1 MTYRAPIN
9 DMLLALNH
17 GAGLQAAVKAG
28 HYGDFDSDITAA
40 VLEEAG
46 RFATDVLAPLNRI
59 GDENGIKLANDKVTT
74 APGWPD
80 AYQRWTA
87 AGWNAVSGSE
97 AFGGQ
102 GLPLAINAACTEI
115 WSASNIAFG
124 LCPLLTLSAIEALDA
139 HGSEDLKKIYLEKL
153 VSGEWT
159 GTMQL
164 TEPQAGSD
172 VGALRTRAERAAD
185 GSYRITGTKIFITY
199 GDHDMTDN
207 IVHFVLARLPD
218 APAGTK
224 GISLFLIPKFLVNAD
239 GSLGARNDIYP
250 SGVEHKLG
258 MHASPTCTM
267 TMGDKGGAIGYLVG
281 EENRG
286 MLCMFTMMNQARL
299 GVGLEGVGIAD
310 RAYQQALAFAQERRQ
325 GRAIGKTG
333 DGTDAIIVHPDV
345 KRMLMQMRA
354 LTAAARTICYATA
367 VAFDVSVRATDAK
380 VRSDAAARGALLTP
394 IAKAFSTDIG
404 NEVTSLGVQIH
415 GGMGFIEETGAAQHY
430 RDARITAIYEGTNG
444 IQSIDLV
451 TRKLRAQ
458 GGASVWALLDELS
471 DIVKRVEASNDP
483 AFGTTGAKLRDALG
497 SLERSSRWLLER
509 IASAPND
516 ALAGATPYLRL
527 FGSTLGGCKLAE
539 EALAAR
545 TLGRGFGRSAALCH
559 AGALLCREHFGA
571 GRLAGAHGDGQRQ
584 FGHRRRRGF
593 AGLTRCGGLA
603 ANPRQL
609 AASVFTRA
617 ASACRFGAA
626 RGLERTVEINHSECM
641 FFARLRADSMLGQ
654 QRPSSNWRRGA
665 IAR

>member
-17 GAGLQAAVKAG
+17 GAGLKAAVEAG
-28 HYGDFDSDITAA
+28 HYGDFDADITAP

-46 RFATDVLAPLNRI
+46 KFASDVLAPLNRV
-59 GDENGIKLANDKVTT
+59 GDEHGIKLESGKVTT

-80 AYQRWTA
+80 AYRQWTA
-87 AGWNAVSGSE
+87 AGWNAVSGPE

-115 WSASNIAFG
+115 WSASNVAFG

-139 HGSEDLKKIYLEKL
+139 HGSDELKKIYLAKL

-172 VGALRTRAERAAD
+172 VGALRTRAERAPD
-185 GSYRITGTKIFITY
+185 GSYRIKGTKIFITY

-239 GSLGARNDIYP
+239 GSLGARNDIFP

-267 TMGDKGGAIGYLVG
+267 TMGDHGGAIGYLIG

-286 MLCMFTMMNQARL
+286 MQCMFTMMNQARL
-299 GVGLEGVGIAD
+299 GVGLEGVGVAD
-310 RAYQQALAFAQERRQ
+310 RAYQQALAYAQERRQ
-325 GRAIGKTG
+325 GRAVGRQGEGSDPIF
-333 DGTDAIIVHPDV
+333 VHPDV

-367 VAFDVSVRATDAK
+367 VALDVAVRAKDAK
-380 VRSDAAARGALLTP
+380 VRADAASRGALLTP

-404 NEVTSLGVQIH
+404 NDVAYLGVQVH

-444 IQSIDLV
+444 IQAIDLV
-451 TRKLRAQ
+451 TRKLAAN
-458 GGASVWALLDELS
+458 GGASVWALLDELAG
-471 DIVKRVEASNDP
+471 VVARVEASNDP

-497 SLERSSRWLLER
+497 AVERASRWLLER
-509 IASAPND
+509 VTSAPND
-516 ALAGATPYLRL
+516 ALAGATPYLKL
-527 FGSTLGGCKLAE
+527 FGSALGGCYLAS

-545 TLGRGFGRSAALCH
+545 S
-559 AGALLCREHFGA
+559 AGAGDHERYVA
-571 GRLAGAHGDGQRQ
+571 LAR
-584 FGHRRRRGF
+584 
-593 AGLTRCGGLA
+593 
-603 ANPRQL
+603 
-609 AASVFTRA
+609 
-617 ASACRFGAA
+617 
-626 RGLERTVEINHSECM
+626 
-641 FFARLRADSMLGQ
+641 FFAENIAVQATSLEKTVTDSAEVVNGADAVLL
-654 QRPSSNWRRGA
+654 A
-665 IAR
+665 

>member
-9 DMLLALNH
+9 DMLLALNQ

-28 HYGDFDSDITAA
+28 HYGDFDGDIASA

-46 RFATDVLAPLNRI
+46 RFASDVLAPLNRV
-59 GDENGIKLANDKVTT
+59 GDEHGIKLEGSDVIT

-80 AYQRWTA
+80 AYQRWIA
-87 AGWNAVSGSE
+87 GGWNAVSGPE

-139 HGSEDLKKIYLEKL
+139 HGSDELKNVYLAKL
-153 VSGEWT
+153 VSGEWP

-172 VGALRTRAERAAD
+172 VGALRSRAERQSD
-185 GSYRITGTKIFITY
+185 GTYRLKGTKIFITY

-224 GISLFLIPKFLVNAD
+224 GISLFLVPKFLVNAD

-258 MHASPTCTM
+258 IHASPTCTM
-267 TMGDKGGAIGYLVG
+267 TMGDKGGAVGYLIG

-310 RAYQQALAFAQERRQ
+310 RAYQQALAYAQDRKQ
-325 GRAIGKTG
+325 GKAVGKKG
-333 DGTDAIIVHPDV
+333 DGSDAIIVHPDV
-345 KRMLMQMRA
+345 KRMLLQMRA
-354 LTAAARTICYATA
+354 MTAAARSICYATA
-367 VAFDVSVRATDAK
+367 VALDVAGRAKDAK
-380 VRSDAAARGALLTP
+380 VRADAAARGALLTP

-404 NEVTSLGVQIH
+404 NEVAYLGVQVH

-430 RDARITAIYEGTNG
+430 RDARITSIYEGTNG

-451 TRKLRAQ
+451 TRKLAAN
-458 GGASVWALLDELS
+458 GGASVWSLLAEL
-471 DIVKRVEASNDP
+471 DATIKQVETSNDP

-497 SLERSSRWLLER
+497 SLERASKWLLER
-509 IASAPND
+509 VTSKPND

-527 FGSTLGGCKLAE
+527 FGSTLGGCMLAG
-539 EALAAR
+539 EALAAK
-545 TLGRGFGRSAALCH
+545 SN
-559 AGALLCREHFGA
+559 
-571 GRLAGAHGDGQRQ
+571 GDGERYVTLA
-584 FGHRRRRGF
+584 RYF
-593 AGLTRCGGLA
+593 AENVTV
-603 ANPRQL
+603 Q
-609 AASVFTRA
+609 AS
-617 ASACRFGAA
+617 S
-626 RGLERTVEINHSECM
+626 LERTVIDSAEAVNG
-641 FFARLRADSMLGQ
+641 ADAVLLG
-654 QRPSSNWRRGA
+654 
-665 IAR
+665 

>member
-9 DMLLALNH
+9 DILLALNH
-17 GAGLQAAVKAG
+17 GAGLQAAFKAG
-28 HYGDFDSDITAA
+28 HYGDFDADITAA

-46 RFATDVLAPLNRI
+46 KFASEVLAPLNRV
-59 GDENGIKLANDKVTT
+59 GDEHGIKLNDGNVTT

-80 AYQRWTA
+80 AYRRWTA
-87 AGWNAVSGSE
+87 AGWNAVSGPE

-124 LCPLLTLSAIEALDA
+124 LCPLLTLSAIEALEA
-139 HGSEDLKKIYLEKL
+139 HGSDELKKIYLEKL
-153 VSGEWT
+153 VSGEWP

-172 VGALRTRAERAAD
+172 VGALRTRAERAGD
-185 GSYRITGTKIFITY
+185 GSYRISGTKIFITY
-199 GDHDMTDN
+199 GDHDMSDN

-224 GISLFLIPKFLVNAD
+224 GISLFLIPKFMVNPD
-239 GSLGARNDIYP
+239 GSLGARNDIYA
-250 SGVEHKLG
+250 SGIEHKLG
-258 MHASPTCTM
+258 MHAAPTCTM
-267 TMGDKGGAIGYLVG
+267 TMGDKGGAIGYLIG

-286 MLCMFTMMNQARL
+286 MQCMFTMMNQARL
-299 GVGLEGVGIAD
+299 AVGLEGVGIAD

-325 GRAIGKTG
+325 GRAIGKAG
-333 DGTDAIIVHPDV
+333 NGPDPIIVHPDV

-354 LTAAARTICYATA
+354 QTAAARTICYATA
-367 VAFDVSVRATDAK
+367 VALDISVRATDAK
-380 VRSDAAARGALLTP
+380 ARGLAAARGALLTP

-430 RDARITAIYEGTNG
+430 RDARITQIYEGTNG

-451 TRKLRAQ
+451 TRKLPAD
-458 GGASVWALLDELS
+458 GGASVWALLDELTT
-471 DIVKRVEASNDP
+471 IVSRVEASNDP

-497 SLERSSRWLLER
+497 SLDRTSRWLLER
-509 IASAPND
+509 LAAAPND

-527 FGSTLGGCKLAE
+527 FGSTLGGCMLAS

-545 TLGRGFGRSAALCH
+545 NADGPSDAVRYVTLARF
-559 AGALLCREHFGA
+559 
-571 GRLAGAHGDGQRQ
+571 
-584 FGHRRRRGF
+584 F
-593 AGLTRCGGLA
+593 AE
-603 ANPRQL
+603 NISVH
-609 AASVFTRA
+609 AAS
-617 ASACRFGAA
+617 
-626 RGLERTVEINHSECM
+626 LERTVLDSAEAVNG
-641 FFARLRADSMLGQ
+641 ADAVLLG
-654 QRPSSNWRRGA
+654 
-665 IAR
+665 

>member
-1 MTYRAPIN
+1 MTYRAPIS

-17 GAGLQAAVKAG
+17 GAGLQAAVRAG
-28 HYGDFDSDITAA
+28 HYGDFDADITTAI
-40 VLEEAG
+40 LEEAG
-46 RFATDVLAPLNRI
+46 KFATDVLAPLNRI
-59 GDENGIKLANDKVTT
+59 GDQNGIKLKDGKVTT

-80 AYQRWTA
+80 AYRRWTE
-87 AGWNAVSGSE
+87 AGWNAVSGPE

-139 HGSEDLKKIYLEKL
+139 HGSDELKRVYLGKL

-185 GSYRITGTKIFITY
+185 GSYRITGSKTFITY

-224 GISLFLIPKFLVNAD
+224 GISLFLIPKFMVNAD
-239 GSLGARNDIYP
+239 GSLGARNDIHP

-267 TMGDKGGAIGYLVG
+267 TMGDHGGAIGYLIG
-281 EENRG
+281 EENQG
-286 MLCMFTMMNQARL
+286 MRCMFTMMNQARL

-310 RAYQQALAFAQERRQ
+310 RAYQQALGFAQERRQ
-325 GRAIGKTG
+325 GRAIGKQG
-333 DGTDAIIVHPDV
+333 DGSDPIIVHPDV

-367 VAFDVSVRATDAK
+367 VALDVATRATDAK
-380 VRSDAAARGALLTP
+380 VRTEAAARGALLTP

-404 NEVTSLGVQIH
+404 SEVAYLGVQIH

-444 IQSIDLV
+444 IQAIDLV
-451 TRKLRAQ
+451 TRKLGAQ
-458 GGASVWALLDELS
+458 GGASVFALIDELS
-471 DIVKRVEASNDP
+471 AIVKQVEVSNDP
-483 AFGTTGAKLRDALG
+483 AFGSTGAKLRDAL
-497 SLERSSRWLLER
+497 SALDRTSRWLLER
-509 IASAPND
+509 LASSPNE

-527 FGSTLGGCKLAE
+527 FGATLGGCMLAS
-539 EALAAR
+539 EALAVRKEGGDAQRYVALAR
-545 TLGRGFGRSAALCH
+545 
-559 AGALLCREHFGA
+559 
-571 GRLAGAHGDGQRQ
+571 
-584 FGHRRRRGF
+584 
-593 AGLTRCGGLA
+593 
-603 ANPRQL
+603 
-609 AASVFTRA
+609 
-617 ASACRFGAA
+617 
-626 RGLERTVEINHSECM
+626 
-641 FFARLRADSMLGQ
+641 FFAETMSVQAPSLEKTVTDGAESVIGADAVLLG
-654 QRPSSNWRRGA
+654 
-665 IAR
+665 

>member
-1 MTYRAPIN
+1 MRDIAMTYRAPIT
-9 DMLLALNH
+9 DMLLALHH
-17 GAGLQAAVKAG
+17 GAGLRAAVKAG
-28 HYGDFDSDITAA
+28 HYGDFDSDIAAA

-59 GDENGIKLANDKVTT
+59 GDQNGIKLENGQVTT

-80 AYQRWTA
+80 AYRRWTE

-115 WSASNIAFG
+115 WSASNMAFG

-139 HGSEDLKKIYLEKL
+139 HGSAELKKIYLEKL
-153 VSGEWT
+153 ISGAWT

-185 GSYRITGTKIFITY
+185 GSYRISGTKIFITY

-224 GISLFLIPKFLVNAD
+224 GISLFLVPKFLVNAD

-250 SGVEHKLG
+250 SGIEHKLG

-267 TMGDKGGAIGYLVG
+267 TMGDHGGATGYLIG

-325 GRAIGKTG
+325 GRAIGSTG
-333 DGTDAIIVHPDV
+333 TGMDPIIVHPDI

-367 VAFDVSVRATDAK
+367 VALDISIRATDSK
-380 VRSDAAARGALLTP
+380 TRSAATARGALLTP
-394 IAKAFSTDIG
+394 IAKAFSSDIG
-404 NEVTSLGVQIH
+404 NEVAALGVQVH

-451 TRKLRAQ
+451 TRKLAAN
-458 GGASVWALLDELS
+458 GGEAVWALLGELTE
-471 DIVKRVEASNDP
+471 IVIRVETSNDP
-483 AFGTTGAKLRDALG
+483 AFGTTGAKLR
-497 SLERSSRWLLER
+497 
-509 IASAPND
+509 
-516 ALAGATPYLRL
+516 
-527 FGSTLGGCKLAE
+527 
-539 EALAAR
+539 EALLSLDPRNLEGAGDPHRYVTLAR
-545 TLGRGFGRSAALCH
+545 FFAENISVQAAALEH
-559 AGALLCREHFGA
+559 TVIDSAESVNGADA
-571 GRLAGAHGDGQRQ
+571 
-584 FGHRRRRGF
+584 
-593 AGLTRCGGLA
+593 
-603 ANPRQL
+603 
-609 AASVFTRA
+609 
-617 ASACRFGAA
+617 
-626 RGLERTVEINHSECM
+626 
-641 FFARLRADSMLGQ
+641 
-654 QRPSSNWRRGA
+654 
-665 IAR
+665 

>member
-1 MTYRAPIN
+1 MVMTYRAPIN

-28 HYGDFDSDITAA
+28 HYGDFDGDITAA

-46 RFATDVLAPLNRI
+46 KFASDVLAPLNRV
-59 GDENGIKLANDKVTT
+59 GDENGIKLDGGKVTT

-80 AYQRWTA
+80 AYQRWIA
-87 AGWNAVSGSE
+87 GGWNAVSGPE

-102 GLPLAINAACTEI
+102 GLPLAINAVCTEI
-115 WSASNIAFG
+115 WSASNMAFG

-139 HGSEDLKKIYLEKL
+139 HGSDALKKIYLEKL

-172 VGALRTRAERAAD
+172 VGALRSRAERSAD

-224 GISLFLIPKFLVNAD
+224 GISLFLVPKFLVNAD
-239 GSLGARNDIYP
+239 GSLGKRNDIYP

-267 TMGDKGGAIGYLVG
+267 TMGDHGGAVGYLIG
-281 EENRG
+281 EENKG

-310 RAYQQALAFAQERRQ
+310 RAYQQALTFAQERRQ
-325 GRAIGKTG
+325 GRAIGKKG
-333 DGTDAIIVHPDV
+333 DGSDPIIVHPDV

-367 VAFDVSVRATDAK
+367 VALDVAARATDAQ

-404 NEVTSLGVQIH
+404 NEVASLGVQIH

-430 RDARITAIYEGTNG
+430 RDARITPIYEGTNG

-451 TRKLRAQ
+451 MRKLAAN
-458 GGASVWALLDELS
+458 GGDAVWTLLGELTETV
-471 DIVKRVEASNDP
+471 IRVETSNDP
-483 AFGTTGAKLRDALG
+483 GFGTTGAKLREALG
-497 SLERSSRWLLER
+497 ALDRTSRWLLER
-509 IASAPND
+509 VASAPNE

-527 FGSTLGGCKLAE
+527 FGSTLGGCMLAA
-539 EALAAR
+539 EALAS
-545 TLGRGFGRSAALCH
+545 RSA
-559 AGALLCREHFGA
+559 
-571 GRLAGAHGDGQRQ
+571 GDGNPERYVTLAR
-584 FGHRRRRGF
+584 FF
-593 AGLTRCGGLA
+593 AENIA
-603 ANPRQL
+603 VQAP
-609 AASVFTRA
+609 S
-617 ASACRFGAA
+617 
-626 RGLERTVEINHSECM
+626 LERTVIDSAEAVNG
-641 FFARLRADSMLGQ
+641 ADAVLLG
-654 QRPSSNWRRGA
+654 
-665 IAR
+665 

>member
-28 HYGDFDSDITAA
+28 HYGDFDADITTA

-46 RFATDVLAPLNRI
+46 RFASEVLAPLNRL
-59 GDENGIKLANDKVTT
+59 GDKSGIKLDGGKVTT

-80 AYQRWTA
+80 AYRRWTA
-87 AGWNAVSGSE
+87 AGWNAVSGPE

-139 HGSEDLKKIYLEKL
+139 HGSDELKKIYLEKL

-172 VGALRTRAERAAD
+172 VGALRTRAERTAD
-185 GSYRITGTKIFITY
+185 GSYRISGTKIFITY

-218 APAGTK
+218 APAGTR

-250 SGVEHKLG
+250 SGIEHKLG

-267 TMGDKGGAIGYLVG
+267 TMGDHGGAIGYLIG

-325 GRAIGKTG
+325 GRAVGKASDRPG
-333 DGTDAIIVHPDV
+333 NGSDPIIAHPDV

-354 LTAAARTICYATA
+354 LTAASRTICYATA
-367 VAFDVSVRATDAK
+367 VALDVAVRATDAK
-380 VRSDAAARGALLTP
+380 VRSAAAARGALLTP

-451 TRKLRAQ
+451 TRKLAAN
-458 GGASVWALLDELS
+458 GGEAVWALLDELKATVS
-471 DIVKRVEASNDP
+471 QVEASNDP

-497 SLERSSRWLLER
+497 SLDRTSRWLLER
-509 IASAPND
+509 VTSAPNE

-527 FGSTLGGCKLAE
+527 FGSTLGGCMLAA

-545 TLGRGFGRSAALCH
+545 DPGEGAGDPQRYVTLARYFAENISVQ
-559 AGALLCREHFGA
+559 AGALEKTVVDSAEAVNAADAVL
-571 GRLAGAHGDGQRQ
+571 LA
-584 FGHRRRRGF
+584 
-593 AGLTRCGGLA
+593 
-603 ANPRQL
+603 
-609 AASVFTRA
+609 
-617 ASACRFGAA
+617 
-626 RGLERTVEINHSECM
+626 
-641 FFARLRADSMLGQ
+641 
-654 QRPSSNWRRGA
+654 
-665 IAR
+665 

>member
-17 GAGLQAAVKAG
+17 GAGLLAAVKAG
-28 HYGDFDSDITAA
+28 HYGDFDAEITAA

-46 RFATDVLAPLNRI
+46 KFAGDVLAPLNRV
-59 GDENGIKLANDKVTT
+59 GDEHGNKLDAGAVTT

-80 AYQRWTA
+80 AYRRWTD

-102 GLPLAINAACTEI
+102 GLPLAINAVCTEI

-139 HGSEDLKKIYLEKL
+139 HGSDELKRIYLEKL
-153 VSGEWT
+153 ISGEWT

-172 VGALRTRAERAAD
+172 VGALRSRAEPAPD
-185 GSYRITGTKIFITY
+185 GTYRIKGTKIFITY

-239 GSLGARNDIYP
+239 GSLGARNDIYA

-267 TMGDKGGAIGYLVG
+267 TMGDQGGAIGYLIG
-281 EENRG
+281 EENQG
-286 MLCMFTMMNQARL
+286 MRCMFTMMNQARL

-310 RAYQQALAFAQERRQ
+310 RAYQQALGFAQERRQ
-325 GRAIGKTG
+325 GRALGKPG
-333 DGTDAIIVHPDV
+333 DGSDPIIVHPDI

-354 LTAAARTICYATA
+354 LTAAARSICYATA
-367 VAFDVSVRATDAK
+367 VALDVAVRAKDAK
-380 VRSDAAARGALLTP
+380 VRGEAAARGALLTP

-404 NEVTSLGVQIH
+404 NEVATLGVQVH

-430 RDARITAIYEGTNG
+430 RDARITPIYEGTNG
-444 IQSIDLV
+444 IQAIDLV
-451 TRKLRAQ
+451 TRKLGAN
-458 GGASVWALLDELS
+458 GGASVFALLDELAA
-471 DIVKRVEASNDP
+471 IVGRVEASNDP
-483 AFGTTGAKLRDALG
+483 AFGTTGTKLRDALA
-497 SLERSSRWLLER
+497 SLDRSSRWLLEKL
-509 IASAPND
+509 ASAPND

-527 FGSTLGGCKLAE
+527 FGVTLGGCMLAS

-545 TLGRGFGRSAALCH
+545 GDGIAEPERYATLARFFAENVSVQ
-559 AGALLCREHFGA
+559 AGALEKTVTESADAVTGA
-571 GRLAGAHGDGQRQ
+571 DAVL
-584 FGHRRRRGF
+584 
-593 AGLTRCGGLA
+593 
-603 ANPRQL
+603 
-609 AASVFTRA
+609 
-617 ASACRFGAA
+617 
-626 RGLERTVEINHSECM
+626 
-641 FFARLRADSMLGQ
+641 LG
-654 QRPSSNWRRGA
+654 
-665 IAR
+665 

>member
-17 GAGLQAAVKAG
+17 GAGLQAAVQAG
-28 HYGDFDSDITAA
+28 HYGDFDADITAA

-46 RFATDVLAPLNRI
+46 RFASDVLAPLNRV
-59 GDENGIKLANDKVTT
+59 GDEHGIKLDDGKVTT

-80 AYQRWTA
+80 AYQRWAA
-87 AGWNAVSGSE
+87 AGWNAVSGAE

-139 HGSEDLKKIYLEKL
+139 HGSAELKKIYLEKL

-172 VGALRTRAERAAD
+172 VGALRTRAERAPD
-185 GSYRITGTKIFITY
+185 GSYRIKGTKIFITY

-239 GSLGARNDIYP
+239 GSLGARNDIYV
-250 SGVEHKLG
+250 SGIEHKLG

-267 TMGDKGGAIGYLVG
+267 TMGDHGGAIGYLIG
-281 EENRG
+281 EENKG

-325 GRAIGKTG
+325 GRAIGSAG
-333 DGTDAIIVHPDV
+333 DKPGNGSDPIIVHPDV

-367 VAFDVSVRATDAK
+367 VTLDISVRAKDAK
-380 VRSDAAARGALLTP
+380 TRSDAAARGALLTP

-404 NEVTSLGVQIH
+404 NEVASLGVQIH
-415 GGMGFIEETGAAQHY
+415 GGMGFIEETGAAQHL
-430 RDARITAIYEGTNG
+430 RDARITPIYEGTNG

-451 TRKLRAQ
+451 TRKLAAN
-458 GGASVWALLDELS
+458 GGASVWSLLDELS
-471 DIVKRVEASNDP
+471 GIVKQVEASNDP
-483 AFGTTGAKLRDALG
+483 AFGTAGAKLRDALG
-497 SLERSSRWLLER
+497 SLDRTSRWLLER
-509 IASAPND
+509 VTSAPND

-527 FGSTLGGCKLAE
+527 FGSTLGGCMLAG

-545 TLGRGFGRSAALCH
+545 DVAGDPQRYVTLARFFAENISVQ
-559 AGALLCREHFGA
+559 AGA
-571 GRLAGAHGDGQRQ
+571 
-584 FGHRRRRGF
+584 
-593 AGLTRCGGLA
+593 
-603 ANPRQL
+603 
-609 AASVFTRA
+609 
-617 ASACRFGAA
+617 
-626 RGLERTVEINHSECM
+626 LERTVIDSAEAVNG
-641 FFARLRADSMLGQ
+641 ADAVLLG
-654 QRPSSNWRRGA
+654 
-665 IAR
+665 